1 MKINLVMIVKNEERY
16 LERCLKKAVSLVDDI
31 VIADTG
37 SEDDTKE
44 IARSMGAKVWDY
56 RWNDDFADARNFA
69 LEHSDGDW
77 NLVLD
82 ADEVLQPCNRHTLEQ
97 AVCRISMEHGQRW
110 LGVLTRYDS
119 YHENG
124 GTGVSTSPLPR
135 LLPKGMR
142 YAGMIHEQPDTD
154 FPLFTIPLA
163 ADHDGYLYQDKGE
176 RNLPYLEKAVWQHP
190 EDAYYKFQMAAT
202 LRNMKRLEDSLS
214 WFQAFYETVP
224 DQAGYRAEGV
234 LLYLYT
240 LLDISRL
247 SALAEAGVILERE
260 EPVLRKRA
268 DFCFLRGLFYMK
280 LILADTEANI
290 GLLPEIEASYKECL
304 GIGEQPEL
312 GGVVGTGSF
321 RAAYNLGLWYEVS
334 GQLSEAGLYYRQ
346 SAAAGF
352 EPAGERLKL
361 LGFE

>member
-1 MKINLVMIVKNEERY
+1 MKINLVMIVKNEERS
-16 LERCLKKAVSLVDDI
+16 LERCLKKAASLVDDI

-37 SEDDTKE
+37 SEDRTKE
-44 IARSMGAKVWDY
+44 IARSMGAGVWDY
-56 RWNDDFADARNFA
+56 CWNDDFADARNFA

-77 NLVLD
+77 NLILD
-82 ADEVLQPCNRHTLEQ
+82 ADEVLHPCDRHTLEQ
-97 AVCRISMEHGQRW
+97 AVYRISKKHGQRW
-110 LGVLTRYDS
+110 LGALTRYDAYRDS
-119 YHENG
+119 G

-135 LLPKGMR
+135 LLPKGVR

-154 FPLFTIPLA
+154 FPLFTIPLQ

-176 RNLPYLEKAVWQHP
+176 RNLPYLEKAVRRYP
-190 EDAYYKFQMAAT
+190 EDAYYKFQMAVT
-202 LRNMKRLEDSLS
+202 LRNMKRLIDSLS

-224 DQAGYRAEGV
+224 DQAGFRAEGV

-240 LLDISRL
+240 LLDLNHL
-247 SALAEAGVILERE
+247 SALAEAGEILERE
-260 EPVLRKRA
+260 EKFLGRRA
-268 DFCFLRGLFYMK
+268 DFCFLRGLYYMK

-304 GIGEQPEL
+304 RIGEHPES

-334 GQLSEAGLYYRQ
+334 GQVSEAGIYYRQ